1 MLLFIFKM
9 REAYKRRIGYRG
21 KLEEISHAVCSGF
34 NLGGFTSNDLILIGY
49 GDFNFALETS
59 KGKYFVKVFATSRS
73 DEDCQRFVEVVTES
87 VKAKVKTPKLYESE
101 QGFLHKLELSG
112 CNLRLCVMEYVEGQ
126 DLYSMRDTLKP
137 EEVRTIAQQAA
148 LINSIDFKPRPIYD
162 AWVVE
167 NFPEE
172 FRKTKNHLSAEDLAL
187 VEPLAQE
194 FEGLKI
200 GELPYCFVHGDIT
213 LTNTMRDNDNR
224 LWIVDFCTAN
234 YSPRIQELAILDCGL
249 FFNPES
255 KAESEEYLNLALEEY
270 QKKIRLTD
278 RELQALPIYITLS
291 HAMYVMGTTY
301 ASTRNNTF
309 EENEYWYQRARA
321 GLEQRLE

>member
-1 MLLFIFKM
+1 M
-9 REAYKRRIGYRG
+9 READKIRIGYEG
-21 KLEEISHAVCSGF
+21 ELEEISHAICSDF
-34 NLGGFTSNDLILIGY
+34 NLGGFTSNELILIGY
-49 GDFNFALETS
+49 GDFNFTLETS

-87 VKAKVKTPKLYESE
+87 VKAKVKTPKLYGSE
-101 QGFLHKLELSG
+101 QGFLNKLELSG

-137 EEVRTIAQQAA
+137 EEVRTVAQQAA
-148 LINSIDFKPRPIYD
+148 LINSIDFKPRPVYD

-172 FRKTKNHLSAEDLAL
+172 FKKTKNHLSAEDLAL

-200 GELPYCFVHGDIT
+200 GELPHCFVHGDIT
-213 LTNTMRDNDNR
+213 LTNTMRDKDNG
-224 LWIVDFCTAN
+224 LWIIDFCTAN
-234 YSPRIQELAILDCGL
+234 YSPRIQELAGL
-249 FFNPES
+249 GCYLLFNPEN
-255 KAESEEYLNLALEEY
+255 KAESEEYLDIALEEY
-270 QKKIRLTD
+270 QKKIKLTD
-278 RELQALPIYITLS
+278 RELQVLPTWITLS
-291 HAMYVMGTTY
+291 HAMYVMETTY
-301 ASTRNNTF
+301 ASTRNNTS
-309 EENEYWYQRARA
+309 EENKYWYQRAKT